1 MVATALPWRVA
12 HPQPSARERQ
22 RIERLLRGVEADPR
36 VRFERNGVQVD
47 GHDAAR
53 FLRAKWERFGS
64 GVDTAES
71 FIERIGSR
79 SSTTGRAYLVCTS
92 DTRCDE
98 AGAWLRAL
106 LVRLDAQAERPS
118 ETPGR

>member
-1 MVATALPWRVA
+1 MVVATALPWRVA

-47 GHDAAR
+47 GRDAAR

-79 SSTTGRAYLVCTS
+79 SSTTGRAYLVCTG
-92 DTRCDE
+92 DNRCDE

-106 LVRLDAQAERPS
+106 LFRLDAQAE
-118 ETPGR
+118 